1 MDIVDKYI
9 YNITG
14 IILQAPSRDKQLIT
28 TEIKTTK
35 VEIPSAK
42 KCTGVVQKSAPPSAE
57 KCHIEES
64 IEKEKKMK
72 IKLIENDKIIEVP
85 KYWKWHLVEGK
96 KVIID
101 QNKKIIA
108 LVIEE

>member
-14 IILQAPSRDKQLIT
+14 IILQAPSR
-28 TEIKTTK
+28 
-35 VEIPSAK
+35 
-42 KCTGVVQKSAPPSAE
+42 E
-57 KCHIEES
+57 KPTHH
-64 IEKEKKMK
+64 KGGNMK
-72 IKLIENDKIIEVP
+72 IKLLENDKIIEVP
-85 KYWKWHLVEGK
+85 NYWKWHLVEGR

-108 LVIEE
+108 IVVEG

>member
-1 MDIVDKYI
+1 MDYVDIVDKYI

-14 IILQAPSRDKQLIT
+14 IILQAPSRDKQL
-28 TEIKTTK
+28 TTK
-35 VEIPSAK
+35 
-42 KCTGVVQKSAPPSAE
+42 
-57 KCHIEES
+57 EE
-64 IEKEKKMK
+64 EMK
-72 IKLIENDKIIEVP
+72 IKLLENDKIIEVP
-85 KYWKWHLVEGK
+85 NYWKWHLVEGK

>member
-14 IILQAPSRDKQLIT
+14 IILQEPSRDKPT
-28 TEIKTTK
+28 HHK
-35 VEIPSAK
+35 
-42 KCTGVVQKSAPPSAE
+42 GGN
-57 KCHIEES
+57 
-64 IEKEKKMK
+64 MK
-72 IKLIENDKIIEVP
+72 IKLLENDKIIEVP
-85 KYWKWHLVEGK
+85 NYWKWHLVEGR

-108 LVIEE
+108 LVVEE

>member
-1 MDIVDKYI
+1 MDYVDIVDKYI

-14 IILQAPSRDKQLIT
+14 IILQAPSRDKPT
-28 TEIKTTK
+28 HHK
-35 VEIPSAK
+35 
-42 KCTGVVQKSAPPSAE
+42 GG
-57 KCHIEES
+57 
-64 IEKEKKMK
+64 KMK
-72 IKLIENDKIIEVP
+72 IKLLENDKIIEVP
-85 KYWKWHLVEGK
+85 KYWNWHLVEGK

>member
-14 IILQAPSRDKQLIT
+14 IILQAPSRDKQLIL
-28 TEIKTTK
+28 K
-35 VEIPSAK
+35 
-42 KCTGVVQKSAPPSAE
+42 
-57 KCHIEES
+57 EE
-64 IEKEKKMK
+64 EMK
-72 IKLIENDKIIEVP
+72 IKLLENDKIIEVP
-85 KYWKWHLVEGK
+85 NYWKWHLVEGK

-108 LVIEE
+108 IVVEE

>member
-1 MDIVDKYI
+1 MDYVDIVDKLI

-14 IILQAPSRDKQLIT
+14 IILQAPSRDKQL
-28 TEIKTTK
+28 TTK
-35 VEIPSAK
+35 
-42 KCTGVVQKSAPPSAE
+42 
-57 KCHIEES
+57 EE
-64 IEKEKKMK
+64 EMK
-72 IKLIENDKIIEVP
+72 IKLLENDKIIEVP
-85 KYWKWHLVEGK
+85 AYWKWHLVEGK